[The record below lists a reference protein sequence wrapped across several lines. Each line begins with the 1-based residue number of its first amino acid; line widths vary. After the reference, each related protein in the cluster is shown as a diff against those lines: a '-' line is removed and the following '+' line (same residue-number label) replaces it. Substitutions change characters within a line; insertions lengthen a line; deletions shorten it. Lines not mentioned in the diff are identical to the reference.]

1 MSNVLKSSY
10 NHSHGPRL
18 PTNIPAWQDTAKYFL
33 EALTVI
39 LWESSSV
46 YCNDYTPKAVA
57 DETGPVHLSLKE
69 NATEGVVILKK
80 SSLRVI
86 GANH

>member
-1 MSNVLKSSY
+1 MSNVLISSY

-18 PTNIPAWQDTAKYFL
+18 PTNIPALQDTAKYFL
-33 EALTVI
+33 EALTAI
-39 LWESSSV
+39 LWGTSSV
-46 YCNDYTPKAVA
+46 YCKDYTPKAVA
-57 DETGPVHLSLKE
+57 DDTGPVHLSLKE
-69 NATEGVVILKK
+69 NATEGVLILKK